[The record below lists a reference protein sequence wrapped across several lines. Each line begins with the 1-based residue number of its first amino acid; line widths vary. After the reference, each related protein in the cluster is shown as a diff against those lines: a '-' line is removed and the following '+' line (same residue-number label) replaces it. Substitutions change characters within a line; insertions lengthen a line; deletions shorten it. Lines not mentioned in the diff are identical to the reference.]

1 MFRSRESPVRVRC
14 SSRPS
19 SSTFRNNF
27 RCVDRTQA
35 RRLTARP
42 QRGVCGVCRG
52 WRVASIRP
60 AARLL
65 STASLQRGHTETVAR
80 EGALPHAQSAR
91 DARQRLR
98 TDPVSACSAAT
109 PGSRHRC
116 DLVPQ
121 IRKHQLCPLLASR
134 LTPGLDLNPDPGI
147 SVARCPSGDDR
158 GRQGRWPGRQ
168 VGGAGGQVGGRGDG
182 RVRGQASVQLSLHG
196 CYEA

>member
-1 MFRSRESPVRVRC
+1 MTGPRPGGSRRGLSAEASAPCRGL
-14 SSRPS
+14 SR
-19 SSTFRNNF
+19 
-27 RCVDRTQA
+27 
-35 RRLTARP
+35 
-42 QRGVCGVCRG
+42 VCGVCRG
-52 WRVASIRP
+52 WRVTSIRA

-80 EGALPHAQSAR
+80 EGALPHAQAAR

-98 TDPVSACSAAT
+98 TDPASACSAAT

-116 DLVPQ
+116 DPVPQ
-121 IRKHQLCPLLASR
+121 IKKHQLCPLLASQ

-158 GRQGRWPGRQ
+158 GRQGRSSGRR
-168 VGGAGGQVGGRGDG
+168 VGGGAGGQVGGRGDG